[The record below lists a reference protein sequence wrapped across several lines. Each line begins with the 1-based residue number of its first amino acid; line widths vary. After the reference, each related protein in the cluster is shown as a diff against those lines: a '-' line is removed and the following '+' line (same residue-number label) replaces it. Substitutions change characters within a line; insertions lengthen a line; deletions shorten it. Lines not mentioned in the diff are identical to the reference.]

1 MAGQNLIPTLFLMI
15 FFFFNEKYNTKLS
28 LLLHRPK
35 KERQLQDFVIDN
47 KKENR

>member
-15 FFFFNEKYNTKLS
+15 FFSLTKSIIPNS

>member
-15 FFFFNEKYNTKLS
+15 FFSLTKNIIPNS